1 MKDLH
6 LKRNVLLNPGP
17 ATTTD
22 TVKLAMLV
30 ADICP
35 REKEFVHLLSEV
47 CEGLLR
53 VVNADPGYTC
63 VLFTGSGTAVM
74 DAVINSVVPHGEKLL
89 IINNGAYGERMVK
102 IAEAYGIEYVEHCS
116 DWSAPLNLQAIEG
129 ILATDRAISHLA
141 FVHHETTTGMLN
153 PLVPLCE
160 LARKYAKKVIVDA
173 ISSYA
178 GIPINLQNCPVDYLL
193 ATSNKCI
200 QGMAG
205 LSFVIC
211 KKDALERIA
220 NIPPRSFYLNLFRQY
235 RYWVDHKE
243 LPYTPAV
250 QVAYALRQALV
261 EYFAEGP
268 EGRHNRYLENWQTLI
283 AGLRKLG
290 LKFLLTESLQSHILT
305 TVYYPEHP
313 CFDFIKLHDLLY
325 ERGFTIYP
333 GKIGKLNTFR
343 IANMGAINK
352 DDIQDFLL
360 NLSDV
365 FVAMGVMAPA
375 QLISAES
382 L

>member
-1 MKDLH
+1 MKGLH
-6 LKRNVLLNPGP
+6 LKRNILLNPGP

-35 REKEFVHLLSEV
+35 RETEFVHLLSEI

-53 VVNADPGYTC
+53 VVNADPSYTC

-74 DAVINSVVPHGEKLL
+74 DAVINSVMPHGEKLL

-102 IAEAYGIEYVEHCS
+102 IAEAYGIDYVEHCS
-116 DWSAPLNLQAIEG
+116 DWAAPLNLQVIEE
-129 ILATDRAISHLA
+129 ILAADQTVSHLA

-153 PLVPLCE
+153 PLTPLYG
-160 LARKYAKKVIVDA
+160 LALKHGKKVIVDA

-178 GIPINLQNCPVDYLL
+178 GIPINLQDCPVDYLL

-211 KKDALERIA
+211 KKNALEDLA
-220 NIPPRSFYLNLFRQY
+220 NITPRSFYLNLSRQY

-261 EYFAEGP
+261 EYFEEGT
-268 EGRHNRYLENWQTLI
+268 EGRHNRYFENWQSLT
-283 AGLRKLG
+283 AGLHKLG
-290 LKFLLTESLQSHILT
+290 LKFLLPESLQSHILT

-313 CFDFIKLHDLLY
+313 RFDFIRLHDLLY

-333 GKIGKLNTFR
+333 GKVGKLNTFR

-360 NLSDV
+360 NLSEV
-365 FVAMGVMAPA
+365 FVAMGIMDMTLAPS
-375 QLISAES
+375 Q
-382 L
+382 